1 MVSCKKCGNE
11 NPLGRVFCVKCG
23 TKLDLT
29 HMTSEH
35 VQEIQKT
42 WSDPLVKY
50 WPKAAAAIVFLALAL
65 VGLAFWPD
73 SGLIGKKG
81 TRLDGHKVE
90 SAMAS
95 IKSLKTGGTMTMA
108 FTEEDI
114 NGYFDFFKT
123 KGMNMQSISV
133 SVMDGC
139 VFVRIVKPLKS
150 IPIPKFQVS
159 PVMSYELQC
168 VPYGG
173 QLMVA
178 SVKVGHLSMF
188 GPLKTSALRTVYGI
202 LAKETEWANMKS
214 ISDIK
219 CAAGK
224 ITIQVVKK

>member
-1 MVSCKKCGNE
+1 MVTCKKCGNE

-50 WPKAAAAIVFLALAL
+50 WPKAAAAIVVLCLVL

-73 SGLIGKKG
+73 SELIGKKG
-81 TRLDGHKVE
+81 NRQEGKKVE
-90 SAMAS
+90 TAMTS
-95 IKSLKTGGTMTMA
+95 IKSMKTGATTTMA
-108 FTEEDI
+108 FTEEEI

-123 KGMNMQSISV
+123 KGMGMQSVSV
-133 SVMDGC
+133 SVMDGY
-139 VFVRIVKPLKS
+139 VFVRIVKPLQS

-168 VPYGG
+168 VPSGG
-173 QLMVA
+173 QLWPA

-188 GPLKTSALRTVYGI
+188 GPLKTSAWRSVYGI
-202 LAKETEWANMKS
+202 FAKELEWANMNS
-214 ISDIK
+214 ISDVK

>member
-1 MVSCKKCGNE
+1 MVTCKKCGNE

-50 WPKAAAAIVFLALAL
+50 WPKAAAAIVVLCLVL

-73 SGLIGKKG
+73 SELIGKKG

-95 IKSLKTGGTMTMA
+95 VKTMRTGATATMS
-108 FTEEDI
+108 FSEEEI

-123 KGMNMQSISV
+123 KGMALQSVSV
-133 SVMDGC
+133 SVMDGY
-139 VFVRIVKPLKS
+139 VFVRIVRPLQS
-150 IPIPKFQVS
+150 IPIPKFHVS
-159 PVMSYELQC
+159 PIISYELQC
-168 VPYGG
+168 QPYGG
-173 QLMVA
+173 QLVVA
-178 SVKVGHLSMF
+178 SIKVGHLSMF
-188 GPLKTSALRTVYGI
+188 GPLKTSAKRTVYTM
-202 LAKETEWANMKS
+202 LSREPEWANMKF

-219 CAAGK
+219 CVPGRM
-224 ITIQVVKK
+224 TIQLVKK

>member
-1 MVSCKKCGNE
+1 MVTCKKCGNE

-50 WPKAAAAIVFLALAL
+50 WPKAAGAIVILVIVL

-73 SGLIGKKG
+73 TELIGKKG
-81 TRLDGHKVE
+81 TRLDGHKVVNAME
-90 SAMAS
+90 SVHG
-95 IKSLKTGGTMTMA
+95 LRTGTTTPMA
-108 FTEEDI
+108 FNEEEI

-133 SVMDGC
+133 LVMDGY
-139 VFVRIVKPLKS
+139 VFVRIVRPLQS
-150 IPIPKFQVS
+150 IPIPKIQFS
-159 PVMSYELQC
+159 PVMSYELEC
-168 VPYGG
+168 HPYGG
-173 QLMVA
+173 MLVVD
-178 SVKVGHLSMF
+178 SIKVGHLSMF
-188 GPLKTSALRTVYGI
+188 GPLKTSALRTLYAI
-202 LAKETEWANMKS
+202 FSKEPEWANMKY

-219 CAAGK
+219 CAVGK